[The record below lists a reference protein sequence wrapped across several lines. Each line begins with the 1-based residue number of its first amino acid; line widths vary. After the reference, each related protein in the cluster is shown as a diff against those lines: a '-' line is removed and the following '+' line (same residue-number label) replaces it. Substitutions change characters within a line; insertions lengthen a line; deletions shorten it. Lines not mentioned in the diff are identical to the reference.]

1 MNRAPTFMD
10 KIIAEIRD
18 WQKKRNAIILVH
30 NYQPVEI
37 QEIGDFR
44 GDSLDLSR
52 KAAQAEADIIVFCGV
67 RFMAET
73 AKILSPQKTV
83 LLPDIE
89 AGCPLANM
97 VTAEDIRNRRTE
109 YPGAAVVT
117 YINSSVE
124 AKAESDYICTSS
136 NALQLV
142 QQISE
147 KTILFFPDQN
157 LGDFIQEKSSKK
169 MVLWP
174 GYCPAHMVFL
184 PAELTAL
191 KEEHPKAILMVHPEC
206 RREIRNL
213 ADLVLSTG
221 GMVKWVKKNNP
232 EEVIVG
238 TEIGMIY
245 RLQRENPKITYI
257 PGSNRASCPNMKKIT
272 PEKILWSLKELKPA
286 ITIPAGIAG
295 RAKLALERMLKY

>member
-1 MNRAPTFMD
+1 MD
-10 KIIAEIRD
+10 KIVGEIRN
-18 WQKKRNAIILVH
+18 WRKKRNAVILVH
-30 NYQPVEI
+30 NYQPAEI
-37 QEIGDFR
+37 QEIGDFL

-52 KAAQAEADIIVFCGV
+52 KAAQVEAGVIVFCGV

-89 AGCPLANM
+89 AGCPLADM
-97 VTAEDIRNRRTE
+97 VTPEDIRKRRAE
-109 YPGAAVVT
+109 YPSAAVVT

-124 AKAESDYICTSS
+124 VKAESDYICTSS

-142 QQISE
+142 QQIPE
-147 KTILFFPDQN
+147 ETVLFFPDQN

-174 GYCPAHMVFL
+174 GYCPTHMVFL
-184 PAELTAL
+184 TAELAAL
-191 KEEHPKAILMVHPEC
+191 KKEHPGAILMVHPEC
-206 RREIRNL
+206 RREIRHM

-221 GMVKWVKKNNP
+221 GMVKWVKENNP
-232 EEVIVG
+232 DEVIVG
-238 TEIGMIY
+238 TEIGMIH
-245 RLQRENPKITYI
+245 RLKRENPNITYI

-272 PEKILWSLKELKPA
+272 LEKILWSLTELKPA
-286 ITIPAGIAG
+286 ITVPEEIAA
-295 RAKLALERMLKY
+295 RARLALERMLKY

>member
-1 MNRAPTFMD
+1 MEN
-10 KIIAEIRD
+10 IIAEIRN

-30 NYQPVEI
+30 NYQPAEI
-37 QEIGDFR
+37 QEIGDFL

-52 KAAQAEADIIVFCGV
+52 KAARVEAEVIVFCGV

-97 VTAEDIRNRRTE
+97 VAPEDIRKSRAE
-109 YPGAAVVT
+109 YPSAVVVT

-124 AKAESDYICTSS
+124 VKAESDYICTSA
-136 NALQLV
+136 NALRLV
-142 QQISE
+142 QQIPAE
-147 KTILFFPDQN
+147 TILFFPDQN
-157 LGDFIQEKSSKK
+157 LGDFIQEKSLKK

-174 GYCPAHMVFL
+174 GYCPTHMVFL
-184 PAELTAL
+184 PTELTAL
-191 KEEHPKAILMVHPEC
+191 KKEHPGAILMVHPEC

-213 ADLVLSTG
+213 ADLILSTG
-221 GMVKWVKKNNP
+221 DMVKWVKENSPK
-232 EEVIVG
+232 EVIVG
-238 TEIGMIY
+238 TEIGMIH

-257 PGSNRASCPNMKKIT
+257 PGSTRAFCPNMKKIT
-272 PEKILWSLKELKPA
+272 LEKILWSLKELKPA
-286 ITIPAGIAG
+286 ITVPEKIAE
-295 RAKLALERMLKY
+295 RARLALERMLQY

>member
-1 MNRAPTFMD
+1 MD
-10 KIIAEIRD
+10 KIVGEIRD

-30 NYQPVEI
+30 NYQPAEI

-52 KAAQAEADIIVFCGV
+52 KATQVEAKVIVFCGV

-73 AKILSPQKTV
+73 VKILSPQKTV

-89 AGCPLANM
+89 AGCPLADM
-97 VTAEDIRNRRTE
+97 VTAEDIRKRRTE

-117 YINSSVE
+117 YINSSVK

-142 QQISE
+142 QQIPAE
-147 KTILFFPDQN
+147 TILFFPDQN
-157 LGDFIQEKSSKK
+157 LGDFIQEKTPKK

-174 GYCPAHMVFL
+174 GYCPIHMVFL
-184 PAELTAL
+184 PVELTAL
-191 KEEHPKAILMVHPEC
+191 KKEHPDAILMVHPEC
-206 RREIRNL
+206 RREIRNM

-221 GMVKWVKKNNP
+221 GMVKWVKENNP
-232 EEVIVG
+232 KEVIVG
-238 TEIGMIY
+238 TEIGMIH

-257 PGSNRASCPNMKKIT
+257 PGSTRASCPNMKKIT
-272 PEKILWSLKELKPA
+272 LEKILWRLKELKPD
-286 ITIPAGIAG
+286 ITIPEETAK
-295 RAKLALERMLKY
+295 RAKLALKHMLK

>member
-1 MNRAPTFMD
+1 MD
-10 KIIAEIRD
+10 KIVAEIRN

-52 KAAQAEADIIVFCGV
+52 KATQVKAEVIVFCGV

-89 AGCPLANM
+89 AGCPLADM
-97 VTAEDIRNRRTE
+97 VTAEDIRKRRTE
-109 YPGAAVVT
+109 YPEAAVVT

-124 AKAESDYICTSS
+124 AKAESDYICTSA

-142 QQISE
+142 QQISAE
-147 KTILFFPDQN
+147 TILFFPDQN
-157 LGDFIQEKSSKK
+157 LGDCIQEKSLKK

-174 GYCPAHMVFL
+174 GYCPTHMVFL
-184 PAELTAL
+184 PTELAAL
-191 KEEHPKAILMVHPEC
+191 KKEHPKAILMVHPEC

-221 GMVKWVKKNNP
+221 GMIKWVKKNNP
-232 EEVIVG
+232 GEVIVG
-238 TEIGMIY
+238 TEIGMIH
-245 RLQRENPKITYI
+245 RLKRENPNIIYI
-257 PGSNRASCPNMKKIT
+257 PGSTRAFCPNMKKIT
-272 PEKILWSLKELKPA
+272 PEKILWSLKELKPD
-286 ITIPAGIAG
+286 ITIPAEIAE
-295 RAKLALERMLKY
+295 RAKLALEHMLKY

>member
-1 MNRAPTFMD
+1 MNN
-10 KIIAEIRD
+10 IVAEIRS

-30 NYQPVEI
+30 NYQPAEI
-37 QEIGDFR
+37 QDIGDFL

-52 KAAQAEADIIVFCGV
+52 KAAQVEAEVIVFCGV

-73 AKILSPQKTV
+73 AKILSPPKTV

-89 AGCPLANM
+89 AGCPLADM
-97 VTAEDIRNRRTE
+97 VTAEDIRKRRTE

-142 QQISE
+142 QQIPAE
-147 KTILFFPDQN
+147 TILFFPDQN
-157 LGDFIQEKSSKK
+157 LGDFIQEKTSKK

-174 GYCPAHMVFL
+174 GYCPTHMVFL
-184 PAELTAL
+184 PADLVTL
-191 KEEHPKAILMVHPEC
+191 KKEHPKAILMVHPEC
-206 RREIRNL
+206 RREIRNM

-221 GMVKWVKKNNP
+221 GMVKWVKENNP

-238 TEIGMIY
+238 TEIGMIH
-245 RLQRENPKITYI
+245 RLQRENPKITY
-257 PGSNRASCPNMKKIT
+257 
-272 PEKILWSLKELKPA
+272 
-286 ITIPAGIAG
+286 
-295 RAKLALERMLKY
+295 